1 MAPSKQD
8 TASVA
13 DDVSMADAA
22 APAVQETAISSDPA
36 ERRIRIVS
44 STYSRLG
51 RVHSVL
57 I

>member
-13 DDVSMADAA
+13 DDVSMADA
-22 APAVQETAISSDPA
+22 PAGSVQHDDDDLLADTSEP
-36 ERRIRIVS
+36 RIRVVS
-44 STYSRLG
+44 LAYSKDYKG
-51 RVHSVL
+51 